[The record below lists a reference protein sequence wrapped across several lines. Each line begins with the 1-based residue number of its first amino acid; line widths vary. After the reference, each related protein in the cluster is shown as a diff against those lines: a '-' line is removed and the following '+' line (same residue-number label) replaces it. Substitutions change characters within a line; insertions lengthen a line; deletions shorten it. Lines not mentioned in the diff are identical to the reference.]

1 MSFRI
6 KTKKSLYIPL
16 LMVVLLV
23 VIAFLSLANR
33 YETPEPIIQN
43 IQALDPSDNYLS
55 YLTAYEDSPSFEESI
70 EINPIDFILDEG
82 ETLESGNS
90 HYHWERNTSVSF
102 EVDINNSGLYVIAL
116 NYQSL
121 TDSVNPIQLEVF

>member
-1 MSFRI
+1 MSVRI

-82 ETLESGNS
+82 KHLKVAIHTTTGNV
-90 HYHWERNTSVSF
+90 TQ
-102 EVDINNSGLYVIAL
+102 A
-116 NYQSL
+116 
-121 TDSVNPIQLEVF
+121 